1 MAKFF
6 IERPVLANVISILM
20 LLLGAV
26 AIAQLPIA
34 LYPPITPPTVQVTAS
49 YPGAS
54 AKMVMEKVALP
65 IEQQVNG
72 VEGMIYM
79 QSSSTNDGN
88 YTLTVS
94 FAIGTDLNFA
104 QILVQNKV
112 ASAIAQ
118 LPQSVQQQGVV
129 TKKKSTAILE
139 IITLSSTKKEHD
151 SLFLNNYALTKM
163 KDQLARLQGVGDINV
178 FGIGKYSMRVW
189 LNPQLM
195 NERSLVPKDVIDA
208 INAQSQS
215 TAAGQVGLP
224 PAPVGQE
231 MQLTVNLRGSFS
243 EASDFENIIV
253 KTSTSSGGQITRIKD
268 IGRVELGSQ
277 TYSQFFNL
285 NNQQTAGIAIFQLP
299 DANALDVAKLIKE
312 KADQMA
318 KFFPEGMSYRIPY
331 DTTTF
336 VKASINEVYRTLF
349 EAGILVLV
357 IIMLF
362 LQNFRAT
369 LVPATTVPIS
379 IVGTFAA
386 MAVMGYSIN
395 LLTLFAVVLAI
406 GIVVDDAIIIVEGVT
421 KHIEKGKTPKQ
432 ASIDAMKELTGP
444 VFGISLV
451 LLCVFLPPAF
461 MPGITG
467 EMYRQFALVMA
478 ATTIIS
484 AINAVTLKPT
494 QCAIWL
500 KAEYLHQKKNI
511 IYRGFNAI
519 YDPIERKY
527 SLLVRRLLNRS
538 GTYLVVTLLI
548 AAVSVYALTKIPTG
562 FVPTEDQGYVIG
574 VVQLPDAA
582 SLERTNKVMYEISAI
597 IKKIPGVRDIISIGG
612 ISPLDGNASLA
623 NAGLLYIMFDDW
635 SIRPN
640 LKEMY
645 TRVDSEMRKVQSAEV
660 LILPPPPIQGM
671 GMSAGFQMQLE
682 LVDGSGD
689 LLKLQ
694 HAAERLSTAIN
705 NHPMIQRVISPFSA
719 SVPQLAVAIDRD
731 KSESMKVN
739 VGNAY
744 SALQTYMGSSFV
756 NQFTKFGTTY
766 NVFVQADSNFRNEP
780 EDIKRFG
787 VRSQDM
793 QMVPLGTLADVTYD
807 AGPGIAGLYNL
818 YPTAVISGGA
828 APGISSGQV
837 LKLIERLAIENLPVG
852 VSYDWTAMS
861 FQEKL
866 LGNSAY
872 FIFVLCLV
880 LVYCVLSAQ
889 YESWILSGAVIIS
902 VPLALLGT
910 VGALALTGLP
920 NNIYV
925 QIGLV
930 LLIALSAKN
939 AILIVE
945 FARELR
951 AEGVPIIEAA
961 AQSAKSRF
969 RPIMMTSLTML
980 LGVLPLVL
988 SSGAGASARKS
999 IGIAVF
1005 SGMFSNAVLA
1015 VFFVPC
1021 IYVVL
1026 QRYIEWHDSRKA

>member
-26 AIAQLPIA
+26 AIAQLPIS

-112 ASAIAQ
+112 SSAIAQ

-139 IITLSSTKKEHD
+139 IITLASTKEEHD

-215 TAAGQVGLP
+215 TPAGQVGLP

-253 KTSTSSGGQITRIKD
+253 KTSGGSGGQITRIKD

-285 NNQQTAGIAIFQLP
+285 NNKQTAGIAIFQLP
-299 DANALDVAKLIKE
+299 DANALDVAKRVKE

-318 KFFPEGMSYRIPY
+318 KFFPEGMSYSIPY

-527 SLLVRRLLNRS
+527 SLVVQRLLNRS
-538 GTYLVVTLLI
+538 GTYMAVTLFI
-548 AAVSVYALTKIPTG
+548 AALSIYGLTKIPTG

-582 SLERTNKVMYEISAI
+582 SLQRTNQVMQEISATI
-597 IKKIPGVRDIISIGG
+597 RKIPGVRDIISIGG
-612 ISPLDGNASLA
+612 VSPLDGNASLA

-635 SIRPN
+635 AIRPN

-645 TRVDSEMRKVQSAEV
+645 TRVDSEMRKVQGAEV
-660 LILPPPPIQGM
+660 LVLPPPPIQGM

-694 HAAERLSTAIN
+694 RAAEHLSAAIN
-705 NHPMIQRVISPFSA
+705 KNPMIQRVISPFSA

-731 KSESMKVN
+731 KSESMEVN
-739 VGNAY
+739 IGNAY

-780 EDIKRFG
+780 EDIKQFG

-828 APGISSGQV
+828 AAGISSGQALELV
-837 LKLIERLAIENLPVG
+837 ERLAQENLPVG
-852 VSYDWTAMS
+852 VAYDWTAMS

-1026 QRYIEWHDSRKA
+1026 QRFIEWREARKS